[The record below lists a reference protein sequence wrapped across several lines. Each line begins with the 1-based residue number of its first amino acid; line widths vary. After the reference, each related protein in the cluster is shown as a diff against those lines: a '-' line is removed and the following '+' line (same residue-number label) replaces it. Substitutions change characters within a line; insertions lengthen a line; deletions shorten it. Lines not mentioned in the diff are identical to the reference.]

1 MDSPTGPQGS
11 QPAPPVAPQQPPPP
25 PIPPDPP
32 GVEDP
37 LPFARG
43 GRGAPARAGVVLILI
58 GTALLA
64 AQLLPGVSIW
74 MLWPLF
80 IIVPGLVQCFTPD
93 QEGYSAHRFFD
104 GLTTVAVGL
113 IFLGNMTGYL
123 SWGVWW
129 QILQLWPVLIISAGL
144 GILGTSLGQEWPRV
158 LGSVVVLLAFAYA
171 AMNAYAGSPVRF
183 VGVPGGEP
191 FAYSE
196 PVGSVQDANLKLSA
210 GVGEVSIDS
219 GRNLVSI
226 VGESPFSA
234 PSFSKTVTGSTANVG
249 FKLTD
254 EGNFMVFPGA
264 TTARVDTE
272 LSDAVTWD
280 IEVDSGVSSFDA
292 DLSGVPVRSMRLKT
306 GVSSNRVTLGE
317 VPVGVPEA
325 TLSIDTGV
333 SSVKVLVPDQAMVR
347 VESSSGLTG
356 HRVSPGFESQGG
368 GVWQTPGYDQ
378 AVDSASGVWTIAV
391 KSGVGSVTIE
401 TY

>member
-1 MDSPTGPQGS
+1 M
-11 QPAPPVAPQQPPPP
+11 
-25 PIPPDPP
+25 
-32 GVEDP
+32 
-37 LPFARG
+37 
-43 GRGAPARAGVVLILI
+43 GAPARTGVILILV
-58 GTALLA
+58 GAALLA

-80 IIVPGLVQCFTPD
+80 IIVPGLVQCFTPG
-93 QEGYSAHRFFD
+93 QEGYSAHRVFD

-129 QILQLWPVLIISAGL
+129 QILQLWPVLLISAGL

-171 AMNAYAGSPVRF
+171 ATNSYAGSPVRLI
-183 VGVPGGEP
+183 GLPGGEQ

-196 PVGSVQDANLKLSA
+196 PVGPVQDASLKLNA

-219 GRNLVSI
+219 GRDLVSI
-226 VGESPFSA
+226 TGESPFSA
-234 PSFSKTVTGSTANVG
+234 PTFSNTVTGSTAQVD

-254 EGNFMVFPGA
+254 EGSFMVFPGA
-264 TTARVDTE
+264 TTARVDTV

-292 DLSGVPVRSMRLKT
+292 DLSDVPVRSMQLKT
-306 GVSSNRVTLGE
+306 GVSSNRLILGE
-317 VPVGVPEA
+317 VPADVPEA

-333 SSVKVLVPDQAMVR
+333 STVKVLVPDQAMVR
-347 VESSSGLTG
+347 LESRSGLTG
-356 HRVSPGFESQGG
+356 HRVSPGFEPQGG

-378 AVDSASGVWTIAV
+378 AVDSASGVWTITV
-391 KSGVGSVTIE
+391 KSGVGSVTVE